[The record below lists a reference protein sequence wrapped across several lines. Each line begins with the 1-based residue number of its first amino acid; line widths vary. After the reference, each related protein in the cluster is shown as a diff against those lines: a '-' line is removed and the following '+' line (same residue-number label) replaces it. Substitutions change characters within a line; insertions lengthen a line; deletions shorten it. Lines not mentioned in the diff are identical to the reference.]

1 MNVIHYIKCNTL
13 LFRAQVARRGAK
25 YGMLAPQ
32 LIQLEE
38 EIDAEI
44 AGEEPPEPAAQRV
57 TCDLMS
63 LDEMVSK
70 EEDKSPQPTQEI
82 KQPLKRRKIDLMSLD
97 EMVRSV
103 RCIHRSVLQHGWFG
117 GTMHR
122 SSEYHGPEK
131 GSVPSM

>member
-1 MNVIHYIKCNTL
+1 MNVINFIEYDTL
-13 LFRAQVARRGAK
+13 LFCAQVARRGAK

-70 EEDKSPQPTQEI
+70 EEPQPPRGV
-82 KQPLKRRKIDLMSLD
+82 KKPVKRRKIDLMSLD

-103 RCIHRSVLQHGWFG
+103 RCIHRGVLQYG
-117 GTMHR
+117 
-122 SSEYHGPEK
+122 
-131 GSVPSM
+131 

>member
-1 MNVIHYIKCNTL
+1 M

-103 RCIHRSVLQHGWFG
+103 KCIHRGVLKHG
-117 GTMHR
+117 
-122 SSEYHGPEK
+122 
-131 GSVPSM
+131 

>member
-97 EMVRSV
+97 EMVRSM
-103 RCIHRSVLQHGWFG
+103 RCIHRGVLQHG
-117 GTMHR
+117 
-122 SSEYHGPEK
+122 
-131 GSVPSM
+131 

>member
-1 MNVIHYIKCNTL
+1 ML
-13 LFRAQVARRGAK
+13 LCAQVARRGAK

-32 LIQLEE
+32 LIQFEE

-70 EEDKSPQPTQEI
+70 EEDKSPQPPPVI
-82 KQPLKRRKIDLMSLD
+82 KKPVKRRKIDLMSLD
-97 EMVRSV
+97 EMVRLIK
-103 RCIHRSVLQHGWFG
+103 CIHGGVSQHGWYG
-117 GTMHR
+117 GTVHR
-122 SSEYHGPEK
+122 CSEYYNPEK
-131 GSVPSM
+131 NSLSRS